1 MDCWH
6 PREIKLPDGRLQV
19 VRCGKCLPCLEYRQA
34 GWITRLRV
42 QLEANPDTSYFVT
55 LTYDDASLPFNVA
68 KYQSDDAE
76 YLDKV
81 PSVRKADLV
90 KFHKDL
96 RKRFQQGFFYDHT
109 LSKCNFGEP
118 QRIVLPHCEF
128 QFYCTSEYGPKGHRP
143 HYHGVYFG
151 LPADAD
157 LTFDLFNEIW
167 NKGFVY
173 CEKASSDKAA
183 AYVTKYLVNTS
194 LVPVS
199 VHAERPWSLMS
210 KGLGSVYLTDTRKEW
225 HRQAPVLR
233 SYVPNG
239 AQRSVLPRYFREK
252 LFDDEMKAEL
262 LQLAIDREAALL
274 DSPEGDLEVERHFQE
289 EALRQAYWRFQKS
302 GKIK

>member
-1 MDCWH
+1 M
-6 PREIKLPDGRLQV
+6 PDGRLQI
-19 VRCGKCLPCLEYRQA
+19 VRCNKCLPCLEYRQA

-42 QLEANPDTSYFVT
+42 QMEEHPDTSYFVT
-55 LTYDDASLPFNVA
+55 LTYDNDSLPFNIA
-68 KYQSDDAE
+68 KYQSDGTD

-81 PSVRKADLV
+81 PTVRKSDLV

-96 RKRFQQGFFYDHT
+96 RKRFQQGFYFDHT
-109 LSKCNFGEP
+109 LSKCGFGDSR
-118 QRIVLPHCEF
+118 RIDLPSCRF
-128 QFYCTSEYGPKGHRP
+128 TFYCTSEYGPAGHRP

-151 LPADAD
+151 LPEDAD

-199 VHAERPWSLMS
+199 VHADRPFSLMS
-210 KGLGSVYLTDTRKEW
+210 KGLGVGYLTDERKDW

-233 SYVPNG
+233 SYVPERG
-239 AQRSVLPRYFREK
+239 SRSIMPRYYREK
-252 LFDDEMKAEL
+252 LFDDDMKAEL

-274 DSPEGDLEVERHFQE
+274 DQPEGDLDLLRHQHE